1 MSLRDLRTEEFEDG
15 EWTIIDES
23 RDHFQTEY
31 NQWTVTAKHNPDWS
45 IPYRGELCHDEDGV
59 IADVGFHSLE
69 EIQGSLITMLQ
80 IAEEGAW

>member
-15 EWTIIDES
+15 EWIITNES
-23 RDHFQTEY
+23 CDHFQTEY
-31 NQWTVTAKHNPDWS
+31 GHWTVTAQHNSDWS
-45 IPYRGELCHDEDGV
+45 IPYKGELCHNEEGV
-59 IADVGFHSLE
+59 IVDVGFHSLE

>member
-1 MSLRDLRTEEFEDG
+1 MIL
-15 EWTIIDES
+15 IDES

-31 NQWTVTAKHNPDWS
+31 NRWTVTAQHNSDWS
-45 IPYRGELCHDEDGV
+45 IPYNGKLCHDEDGV
-59 IADVGFHSLE
+59 MADVGFHSLE